1 MALTI
6 GTNAYVSTAD
16 ADAYLSFKLSSS
28 GWQAA
33 TPERREKALV
43 AATAALDRLGF
54 SGSIARYD
62 QPLAWPRLR
71 MRDREGRSIPSNVVP
86 QAVRDATCE
95 LASHLLSEPE
105 TKPASA
111 IARKRVGNLEIQYR
125 ATLPDAVPPIVRQLL
140 GPFLAGSPHS
150 VENVW

>member
-1 MALTI
+1 MPLMI
-6 GTNAYVSTAD
+6 GANAYVSVAD
-16 ADAYLSFKLSSS
+16 ADAYLSFKLHAH

-33 TPERREKALV
+33 TTERRTMALV

-62 QPLAWPRLR
+62 QPLAWPRIR

-86 QAVRDATCE
+86 QAVQDATCE
-95 LASHLLSEPE
+95 LALHLLSEPE
-105 TKPASA
+105 TKPAPA
-111 IARKRVGNLEIQYR
+111 ISRKRVGDLEIQYR
-125 ATLPDAVPPIVRQLL
+125 AAVSDAVPPIVRQLL
-140 GPFLAGSPHS
+140 DPFLSGSAHC